1 MPLFLQSKNK
11 QTSICFFTITTNI
24 KGIFKR
30 RKEIVSFYI
39 KSNAYGI
46 RWKLE
51 WILFELYSVI
61 YIIFNVFCNS
71 AWYSNRWTINCKNV
85 ILPWL
90 QICKESSKMVS
101 NEWECNWIKYTH
113 GKRKWMNVS
122 RDCSTII
129 SIIITIKD
137 DKEAT
142 NYKSHSYVQMK
153 LLFSVCSK

>member
-1 MPLFLQSKNK
+1 MESDENENEFFLN
-11 QTSICFFTITTNI
+11 F
-24 KGIFKR
+24 
-30 RKEIVSFYI
+30 
-39 KSNAYGI
+39 
-46 RWKLE
+46 
-51 WILFELYSVI
+51 YSVI
-61 YIIFNVFCNS
+61 QRFLYFD
-71 AWYSNRWTINCKNV
+71 AWYSNRWIINCKNV
-85 ILPWL
+85 ILPML
-90 QICKESSKMVS
+90 QICKESTKMVS

>member
-1 MPLFLQSKNK
+1 MESDENENEFFLN
-11 QTSICFFTITTNI
+11 F
-24 KGIFKR
+24 
-30 RKEIVSFYI
+30 
-39 KSNAYGI
+39 
-46 RWKLE
+46 
-51 WILFELYSVI
+51 YSVI
-61 YIIFNVFCNS
+61 CIIFWIQRFLYFD
-71 AWYSNRWTINCKNV
+71 AWYSNRWIINCKNV

-90 QICKESSKMVS
+90 QICKESTKMVS

-153 LLFSVCSK
+153 LLFSVCSKYQYIWRWWFTDYVCSTAITLSKKLYIYMCVSYWSLSI